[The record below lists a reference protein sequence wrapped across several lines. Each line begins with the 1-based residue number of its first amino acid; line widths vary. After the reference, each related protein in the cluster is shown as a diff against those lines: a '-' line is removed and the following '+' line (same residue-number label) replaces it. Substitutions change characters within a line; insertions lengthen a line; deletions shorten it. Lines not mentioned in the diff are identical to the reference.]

1 MQHHAALT
9 LIHGVHAAAGHQ
21 QQDED
26 DGGAEEQ
33 DKERGSAFFRGEA
46 VIGVHGGS
54 FGGDRGGILLT
65 ACHGKVLFA
74 GFGADTNA
82 AIQLGV
88 AAFVRDA
95 DVVAMR
101 VMPGGGGRRLLG
113 AGGEQEEAGEEKGF
127 HGCSVAK
134 RG

>member
-1 MQHHAALT
+1 MQAGFGHFAHFAVMEDDAALA

-21 QQDED
+21 QQGED

-46 VIGVHGGS
+46 VIGVHGIS
-54 FGGDRGGILLT
+54 FGGDEGGVLLA

-82 AIQLGV
+82 AVQLGA
-88 AAFVRDA
+88 AAFV
-95 DVVAMR
+95 
-101 VMPGGGGRRLLG
+101 
-113 AGGEQEEAGEEKGF
+113 
-127 HGCSVAK
+127 
-134 RG
+134 

>member
-1 MQHHAALT
+1 MEDDAALT

-21 QQDED
+21 QQGEN

-46 VIGVHGGS
+46 VIGVHGVS
-54 FGGDRGGILLT
+54 FGGDGGGVLLT

-82 AIQLGV
+82 AVQLGV

-95 DVVAMR
+95 DVVAAR
-101 VMPGGGGRRLLG
+101 VMPGSGGRRLLG
-113 AGGEQEEAGEEKGF
+113 ASGEQEEAGEEEGF
-127 HGCSVAK
+127 HGCS
-134 RG
+134 GQ